1 MLPPGYREHRA
12 RQEVGSLRYQILKSP
27 NRRFE
32 VETPYA
38 ALVVKGTTFDVD
50 VNQDGV
56 AIDVGRG
63 LVGVE
68 SRGGATADVGAGH
81 AARVSSADSHALE
94 VRRESDGPFVRVEP
108 ASASWFQRFLD
119 DLQSGPAPVSG
130 QGGGGQAGGGGSS
143 TGGTGGA
150 GSGGAGS
157 GSADRGGV
165 GVEGASVGGAS
176 VGGAS
181 VGGASV
187 GGASA
192 GRGGVS
198 VGGVSGGGVSVG
210 GASIGRGG
218 ISVGGAQVGGVS
230 VGGASIGRGG
240 ISVGGA
246 QVGGIG
252 VGGIGIGR
260 R

>member
-1 MLPPGYREHRA
+1 MLPPGYREHHA

-38 ALVVKGTTFDVD
+38 ALVVKGTTVDVD

-165 GVEGASVGGAS
+165 GVGGAS

-181 VGGASV
+181 VGGV
-187 GGASA
+187 SA

-198 VGGVSGGGVSVG
+198 VGGVSVGGVSVG

>member
-119 DLQSGPAPVSG
+119 DVQSGPAPVSG
-130 QGGGGQAGGGGSS
+130 QGGGGQAGGGGGS

-150 GSGGAGS
+150 GSGGTGS

-165 GVEGASVGGAS
+165 G

-198 VGGVSGGGVSVG
+198 VGGVSVGGVSVG

-230 VGGASIGRGG
+230 VGGVGVGRGG
-240 ISVGGA
+240 ISVGAA

>member
-165 GVEGASVGGAS
+165 GVGGAS
-176 VGGAS
+176 VGG
-181 VGGASV
+181 
-187 GGASA
+187 
-192 GRGGVS
+192 VS
-198 VGGVSGGGVSVG
+198 VGGVSVG

-230 VGGASIGRGG
+230 VGGARIGRGG

-246 QVGGIG
+246 QGGGIG

>member
-165 GVEGASVGGAS
+165 GVGGAS
-176 VGGAS
+176 VGG
-181 VGGASV
+181 
-187 GGASA
+187 
-192 GRGGVS
+192 VS
-198 VGGVSGGGVSVG
+198 VGGVSVG

-230 VGGASIGRGG
+230 VGGVSVGRGG